1 MLEKTFDAAS
11 AEARIYDSWEESG
24 SFKAGANAR
33 KGADSF
39 CIVLPPPNVT
49 GSLHMGHAFNHTIQ
63 DIMIRYHR
71 QQGRDVLWQPGM
83 DHAGIATQMVVE
95 RKLAEKQQHR
105 RELGR
110 EKFVEKIWE
119 WKAESGGMIVKQ
131 DRCLG
136 VSADWSRQRF
146 TMDEGLSDAVLKV
159 FVELHRDGLIYRDK
173 RLVNWDPHFQTAIS
187 DIEVEQR
194 EVNGHLW
201 NFKYPVEGTS
211 DRYITIATTRPETVL
226 GDTAVIVHPDDERY
240 RDLIGKFVIL
250 PLVGRRIPIL
260 ADDYVDMETGTGAMK
275 VTPAH
280 DFNDFD
286 IGRRHD
292 LKSINILD
300 RSAVITLRDNAE
312 FLADVPE
319 SDVLNKTIDSLHN
332 VDRFS
337 ARKLIVAML
346 DEIGLLHSVDDHV
359 HMVPHGDRSN
369 VVVEPYLTDQWF
381 VDAKT
386 LAEPAIASVREG
398 RTKFVPQ
405 SWDKT
410 YYEWMEN
417 IQPWCISRQLWWGH
431 RIPAWYGPDG
441 EIFVEQTAEEAQ
453 LSAKEHYGKDVELT
467 RDEDVLD
474 TWFSSA
480 LWPFSTLGWPEK
492 TPELE
497 KYFMTDVLVTG
508 HDIIFFWVA
517 RMMMMSLHFL
527 KKEPFHTVYMHAL
540 VRDEKGAKMSK
551 SKGNVIDPLDL
562 IGEYGADAIRFTFAA
577 MAAPG
582 RDLKLAINRVAGY
595 RNFGT
600 KLWNAT
606 RFTQMNGCQRTENFD
621 PSLVQE
627 TVNRWIVAET
637 YTALTEVSGAIEAY
651 RFNDAASGAY
661 RFTWNTFCDW
671 YLELTKPMLG
681 EGSEAVQAETR
692 ATAAWV
698 LDQILIMLHP
708 MMPFITE
715 ELWTET
721 GKSGPPR
728 NKQLIVTGWLKAGKS
743 DEAAASEV
751 NWLIEVI
758 GSVRSVRSEMNI
770 PAAAK
775 PELVF
780 VGASDQTRA
789 RLKAHN
795 AIIKKMARAQAVS
808 LADEVPRG
816 SAQTIV
822 SEATICLPLA
832 GVMDLDAELDR
843 LKKEFLKIEKVATK
857 FSNKLNNKKF
867 VANAPAEIVEEQ
879 KTKLAEQ
886 EALLEKVRDAVERVE
901 SAR

>member
-63 DIMIRYHR
+63 DIMIRYYR

-286 IGRRHD
+286 IGRRHN

-300 RSAVITLRDNAE
+300 RSAVIILRDNAE

-319 SDVLNKTIDSLHN
+319 SDVLNNTIDSLHN

-337 ARKLIVAML
+337 ARKMIVAML

-386 LAEPAIASVREG
+386 LAKPAIASVREG

-453 LSAKEHYGKDVELT
+453 LSAKKHYGKDVELT

-721 GKSGPPR
+721 GKSGPSR

-795 AIIKKMARAQAVS
+795 AIIKKMARAQVVS

-843 LKKEFLKIEKVATK
+843 LKKEFLKIEKVASK

-886 EALLEKVRDAVERVE
+886 EALLEKVREAVERVE